1 MNRLIKILLTII
13 LAATAGIAFSQKTI
27 SGRVYDNNH
36 QPLIGASV
44 RVKGASVM
52 TLSKSDGSYTLMIP
66 QGHENDTVE
75 IQYVGFNDQFFLPT
89 GNTHDVVFE
98 VEQTNTF
105 DDIVVST
112 QKRLQSSIEVP
123 IAVTAIDQN
132 RLDELYATQIDEISC
147 FVAGFNNIIQ
157 GQNKAGYSI
166 RGVTSDGMESFFQPR
181 ISVFLNG
188 VSFSREQVS
197 AMEPFDMERI
207 EVVRGPQGTLFGR
220 GAEIGAVRFITKHP
234 EDYFSANLRLN
245 YGGFNQRG
253 AQGYINT
260 PINSSVA
267 NRFAFSYDYHDGYI
281 NNLAGGR
288 LNGKNA
294 IALRNT
300 LSINKTDVSS
310 LNLILDYQN
319 DNAPG
324 VSFKSMRIAPKGG
337 DTSPFTA
344 AYLNGGS
351 HLGLVRHLGGLTLEY
366 ERNLGGNFNISNTI
380 GARGGYADE
389 YFDADGTYLHVLDA
403 REKSRLMQFSEEFRL
418 NWNRGTKL
426 SGFVG
431 VGAMYEYCEHY
442 MYLCSD
448 LRLLFPASV
457 APSMKA
463 SMQDLPLQVSEGV
476 KSGIGAFKQQLLASY
491 PAEYAD
497 MISQALDGFS
507 DAVYGQIQT
516 AMSAN
521 LDNWFKDSQWDR
533 TPDFFNDTKNTVSGV
548 LLGTLNQMIESNPM
562 VSVLLNGMS
571 AEQVV
576 GMMDI
581 ESGLSDLKQFSDLYL
596 EPSYVEEH
604 TNYSHNFETDIFA
617 DVNWNIVKNLY
628 LTIGLRTTYEKQRSG
643 YNSASMTAPIVG
655 TMVYENSGGKTCW
668 VEGDNFSWVGRLV
681 LNYMMDRSNNVFLS
695 VSKGRRPGVVYFNYS
710 PDSPVKLRPE
720 EIYNF
725 ELGVKGNVLKN
736 TLSYAASV
744 YYYKWLHFQSS
755 AAYTAENG
763 AREYRN
769 NDKGIANCFGAET
782 SLRYSFNRYISVFA
796 DYTYFNGKFA
806 DKDEDGNPLELAGH
820 SFRLSPEHA
829 FDFGGELILPV
840 RDRMVMYF
848 RPNYSSK
855 SKHYFEDSNKED
867 ISQDAY
873 SIINATL
880 GIKFTKNRMEYDF
893 GLWGKNITDTEYL
906 IDAGNAGEVIGF
918 PTFVA
923 GAPANFGVKVAV
935 KFR

>member
-1 MNRLIKILLTII
+1 MNRLIKILFTII
-13 LAATAGIAFSQKTI
+13 LAASAGIAFPQKTI
-27 SGRVYDNNH
+27 SGRVFDNNH

-44 RVKGASVM
+44 RVKGSPVM
-52 TLSKSDGSYTLMIP
+52 TLSKSDGSYTLTIP

-75 IQYVGFNDQFFLPT
+75 IQYAGFLDQYFMP
-89 GNTHDVVFE
+89 GDYIHDVMFE
-98 VEQTNTF
+98 VDQITAV
-105 DDIVVST
+105 DDILVST

-132 RLDELYATQIDEISC
+132 RLDELNTTQIDEISC
-147 FVAGFNNIIQ
+147 YVAGFNNIIQ

-188 VSFSREQVS
+188 VSVSREQVS

-220 GAEIGAVRFITKHP
+220 GAEIGAVRFITKRP
-234 EDYFSANLRLN
+234 EDYFSASLKLN
-245 YGGFNQRG
+245 YGGYNQRG

-260 PINSSVA
+260 PISSNVS

-281 NNLAGGR
+281 DNLAGGT

-300 LSINKTDVSS
+300 FSINKTDVSS
-310 LNLILDYQN
+310 FNLILDYQN

-324 VSFKSMRIAPKGG
+324 VCFKSQKIAPEGG
-337 DTSPFTA
+337 DTSPFTT
-344 AYLNGGS
+344 AYLNGGKD
-351 HLGLVRHLGGLTLEY
+351 LGLVRHIGGATLEY
-366 ERNLGGNFNISNTI
+366 ERDLNPNISISNTL

-389 YFDADGTYLHVLDA
+389 YFDGDGTYLHILDA

-418 NWNRGTKL
+418 NWNHGSRL
-426 SGFVG
+426 SGFWG
-431 VGAMYEYCEHY
+431 VGALYEYCEHY
-442 MYLCSD
+442 MDLHTD

-457 APSMKA
+457 APKLKENMA
-463 SMQDLPLQVSEGV
+463 TLPLEVSEGV
-476 KSGIGAFKQQLLASY
+476 KSGIDGFKQQLLASY
-491 PAEYAD
+491 PAEYSD
-497 MISQALDGFS
+497 MISQALDAYS
-507 DAVYGQIQT
+507 EAVYGQIQT
-516 AMSAN
+516 AMNAN
-521 LDNWFKDSQWDR
+521 LENWFKDNEWTN

-548 LLGTLNQMIESNPM
+548 LLNTLDEMMKATPA
-562 VSVLLNGMS
+562 VSMLLNGMT

-581 ESGLSDLKQFSDLYL
+581 ESGLSQLKEYSGLYL
-596 EPSYVEEH
+596 EPAYVEEH

-617 DVNWNIVKNLY
+617 DVNWNIVKDLY
-628 LTIGLRTTYEKQRSG
+628 LTVGLRTTYERQKTG
-643 YNSASMTAPIVG
+643 YKSASMTAPIVG
-655 TMVYENSGGKTCW
+655 SMIYKNSGGKTYW
-668 VEGDNFSWVGRLV
+668 IEDDNFSWVGRLV
-681 LNYMMDRSNNVFLS
+681 LNYMLDKSNNVFMS
-695 VSKGRRPGVVYFNYS
+695 ISKGRRPGVVYFNYS
-710 PDSPVKLRPE
+710 PELPVRLRPE
-720 EIYNF
+720 EIYSF
-725 ELGVKGNVLKN
+725 EFGVKGNVFKN
-736 TLSYAASV
+736 TFSYAASM

-763 AREYRN
+763 SREYRN
-769 NDKGIANCFGAET
+769 SDKGIANCYGAEM
-782 SLRYSFNRYISVFA
+782 SMRYFFNRYISVFA
-796 DYTYFNGKFA
+796 DYTYFDGKFA

-829 FDFGGELILPV
+829 FDFGGDLVFPV
-840 RDRMVMYF
+840 RDNMVLYF
-848 RPNYSSK
+848 RPSYTSK

-867 ISQDAY
+867 ISQDTY
-873 SIINATL
+873 SIINASL
-880 GIKFTKNRMEYDF
+880 GIKFTKKRCEYDF
-893 GLWGKNITDTEYL
+893 GVWGKNITDTEYL

-923 GAPANFGVKVAV
+923 GAPANFGVKMAV
-935 KFR
+935 KFK